1 MQPARRA
8 ICYRI
13 GEIAAP
19 REVSMGRARVRYGGT
34 MDDPEAQPQNAAAR
48 IVDIQLDEHSIAR
61 NTTEVE
67 HERKVAIFDLLDN
80 NMFTL
85 EGGAPGPYKLRLSI
99 VENRLCFEVTPD
111 GRDPGTFLLSLS
123 PFSKLIKDYFL
134 VCESYYDAIKT
145 APPSRIEALD
155 MGRRGLHD
163 EGSHLLIDRLK
174 GKATTD
180 FETARRLFTLICA
193 LHWRG

>member
-1 MQPARRA
+1 
-8 ICYRI
+8 
-13 GEIAAP
+13 
-19 REVSMGRARVRYGGT
+19 
-34 MDDPEAQPQNAAAR
+34 MDYFEDEPNSNQATQ
-48 IVDIQLDEHSIAR
+48 IIDIQLDENSIAR
-61 NTTEVE
+61 NTSEVE
-67 HERKVAIFDLLDN
+67 HERKVAIFDLLEN
-80 NMFTL
+80 NSFAL
-85 EGGAPGPYKLRLSI
+85 DGGAEGPYRLKLSI
-99 VENRLCFEVTPD
+99 TENRLCFEIGCPSA
-111 GRDPGTFLLSLS
+111 DPVIFMLSLS

-163 EGSHLLIDRLK
+163 EGCHLLMDRLK
-174 GKATTD
+174 GKITTD

>member
-1 MQPARRA
+1 MDYFEDEQPINQAK
-8 ICYRI
+8 
-13 GEIAAP
+13 
-19 REVSMGRARVRYGGT
+19 
-34 MDDPEAQPQNAAAR
+34 R
-48 IVDIQLDEHSIAR
+48 IVDIQLDETSIAR
-61 NTTEVE
+61 NTAEVE
-67 HERKVAIFDLLDN
+67 HERKVAIFDLLEN
-80 NMFTL
+80 NSFAL
-85 EGGAPGPYKLRLSI
+85 DGGVEGPYRLKLSI
-99 VENRLCFEVTPD
+99 TENRLCFDIECTSSEPVT
-111 GRDPGTFLLSLS
+111 FMLSLS

-174 GKATTD
+174 GKVTTD

>member
-1 MQPARRA
+1 MDYLDDNQPTNQAT
-8 ICYRI
+8 
-13 GEIAAP
+13 
-19 REVSMGRARVRYGGT
+19 RV
-34 MDDPEAQPQNAAAR
+34 
-48 IVDIQLDEHSIAR
+48 IDIQLDENSIAH
-61 NTTEVE
+61 NTPEVE
-67 HERKVAIFDLLDN
+67 HERKVAIFDLLEN
-80 NMFTL
+80 NSFAL
-85 EGGAPGPYKLRLSI
+85 DGGAQGPYRLKLSI
-99 VENRLCFEVTPD
+99 SENRLCFEVNCTDSEPVS
-111 GRDPGTFLLSLS
+111 FLLSLS

-134 VCESYYDAIKT
+134 VCESYYEAIKT

-174 GKATTD
+174 GKITTD

>member
-1 MQPARRA
+1 
-8 ICYRI
+8 
-13 GEIAAP
+13 
-19 REVSMGRARVRYGGT
+19 
-34 MDDPEAQPQNAAAR
+34 MDDPEEQAQNAATR

-61 NTTEVE
+61 NTPEVE

-80 NMFTL
+80 NMFAT
-85 EGGAPGPYKLRLSI
+85 EDGVQGPYRLRLSI
-99 VENRLCFEVTPD
+99 TEGRLCFEVTAE
-111 GRDPGTFLLSLS
+111 GRDASTFLLSLS

-134 VCESYYDAIKT
+134 VCESYYEAIKT
-145 APPSRIEALD
+145 APPGRIEALD